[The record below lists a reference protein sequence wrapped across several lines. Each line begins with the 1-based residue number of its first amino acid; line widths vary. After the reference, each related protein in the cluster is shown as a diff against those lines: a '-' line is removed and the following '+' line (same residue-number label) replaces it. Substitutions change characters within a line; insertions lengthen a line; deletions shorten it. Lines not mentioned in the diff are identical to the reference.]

1 MTAPADPAPPPGRRA
16 AFAARWAALPANTR
30 GAVWVL
36 IACFGFTVMAAMA
49 KALGQRLDSFQV
61 AFFRCVFGFAFLLP
75 FLIRAGGLTALR
87 TRVPY
92 LHGGRALTG
101 VVAMMCGFYAI
112 THLPLATATAIT
124 FTKPFFMIVLAV
136 LFLGEA
142 VRWRRWSATAAGF
155 VGVLIIVRP
164 GTGMFEPAMLV
175 AVLQALAI
183 ACSVTLVKKIPI
195 EEPHVTVLFYTA
207 IVSTV
212 VTAIPAAVVWQPPSA
227 EDWVL
232 AVLIGG
238 VGVASQA
245 CVVRGY
251 RIGEATAMAPF
262 DYSRLLF
269 ATGFGFL
276 FFLEVPDLMTFVGA
290 GIIIASTVYIA
301 RREARL
307 GTAKA
312 GPAEH

>member
-1 MTAPADPAPPPGRRA
+1 MTAPADPAPSPGRRA
-16 AFAARWAALPANTR
+16 AFAARWASLPANTR

-36 IACFGFTVMAAMA
+36 IACFGFTIMATMA

-61 AFFRCVFGFAFLLP
+61 AFFRCIFGFLFLLP
-75 FLIRAGGLTALR
+75 FLIRAGGVTALR
-87 TRVPY
+87 TGVPH
-92 LHGGRALTG
+92 LHGARALTG

-142 VRWRRWSATAAGF
+142 VRWRRWSATAVGF

-195 EEPHVTVLFYTA
+195 REPHVTVLFYTA

-212 VTAIPAAVVWQPPSA
+212 VTAVPAALVWQSPSG
-227 EDWVL
+227 EDWLL

-269 ATGFGFL
+269 ATGFGFV
-276 FFLEVPDLMTFVGA
+276 FFLEVPDLPTFVGA
-290 GIIIASTVYIA
+290 GVIIASTVYIA